1 MKPNKDG
8 LSSQNKKE
16 EIQPWKPEK
25 EVQLF
30 YALGGRRPVGIN
42 RFFQMI
48 FVQEE
53 FNRLTGQ
60 EVTSEVIWKY
70 LDTIYDMDVLNE
82 NEDLPFSNKQ
92 SDFVLPHD
100 YQIPSIPLSL
110 PATPATPTKSP
121 NKSTKS

>member
-70 LDTIYDMDVLNE
+70 LDTLYDMDALNE
-82 NEDLPFSNKQ
+82 NEDLPFNNEQ
-92 SDFVLPHD
+92 SDFVLPPEYHIT
-100 YQIPSIPLSL
+100 QTSPAPS
-110 PATPATPTKSP
+110 ATPVKSP
-121 NKSTKS
+121 SKSAK